1 MVATTLDMRYKTR
14 KLLDSLARGSSI
26 VITYRGRKTG
36 ILSPYR
42 EGDEGKVAHVTDH
55 PFFGS
60 AVPDSATESVEAKMD
75 ALRGGR
81 FNGL

>member
-42 EGDEGKVAHVTDH
+42 EGNAGEVVHVTDH

-60 AVPDSATESVEAKMD
+60 AAPDSATESVEAKMD

-81 FNGL
+81 FNDL

>member
-1 MVATTLDMRYKTR
+1 MTATTLDMRYKTR
-14 KLLDSLARGSSI
+14 KLLDSLARGTSI

-42 EGDEGKVAHVTDH
+42 EGDEGKFAHVTDH

-60 AVPDSATESVEAKMD
+60 ATPGAAGKSVEEEMD

-81 FNGL
+81 FDDL

>member
-42 EGDEGKVAHVTDH
+42 EGNADEVVHVTDH

-60 AVPDSATESVEAKMD
+60 AVPDSATESVEAEMD